1 MNTPLDEIKR
11 LRQQIA
17 GKDAELAARDHE
29 LAELRNLVSQHLEA
43 TAEDPERIVRLEHAA
58 FERGYSHGD
67 EMGWRRGVEH
77 ALIAVDRAHWEGN
90 AHDAHGQMRELGM
103 HSGPV
108 PEPMT
113 PDQIVAQAE
122 EDNEL
127 MARWWEKEYNR
138 THPDGMP
145 VTAQKQDPV
154 RQIRP
159 KERGA
164 EREAV

>member
-1 MNTPLDEIKR
+1 VTTPLDEIRR

-17 GKDAELAARDHE
+17 GKDAELAARDRE
-29 LAELRNLVSQHLEA
+29 LAELRNLVSLHLEA

-77 ALIAVDRAHWEGN
+77 ALIEADRAHWRGD
-90 AHDAHGQMRELGM
+90 AHDAHGQMRELGL

-108 PEPMT
+108 PEPVT

-122 EDNEL
+122 ADNEL

-138 THPDGMP
+138 SHPDGMP
-145 VTAQKQDPV
+145 VTAQKQAQV

-159 KERGA
+159 EERGA

>member
-1 MNTPLDEIKR
+1 MNSPLDEIKR
-11 LRQQIA
+11 LR
-17 GKDAELAARDHE
+17 AERDGLQE
-29 LAELRNLVSQHLEA
+29 QLAERNRELTELRDLVSQHLDA
-43 TAEDPERIVRLEHAA
+43 TAENPERIVKREHAA
-58 FERGYSHGD
+58 FERGYAHGD

-77 ALIAVDRAHWEGN
+77 ALIEVDRAHWRGD
-90 AHDAHGQMRELGM
+90 AHDAHGQMRELRM

-122 EDNEL
+122 ADNEL
-127 MARWWEKEYNR
+127 MTRWWEKEYNR

-145 VTAQKQDPV
+145 VTAHKQDPV

-159 KERGA
+159 EERGT

>member
-1 MNTPLDEIKR
+1 MNTPVDEVRR
-11 LRQQIA
+11 LR
-17 GKDAELAARDHE
+17 GLLADKERE
-29 LAELRNLVSQHLEA
+29 LAELRGLVAAHLQA
-43 TAEDPERIVRLEHAA
+43 SAEDPEMALKREQDA
-58 FERGYSHGD
+58 FNRGYQHGD

-77 ALIAVDRAHWEGN
+77 ALAEVDRAHWQGT

-122 EDNEL
+122 KDNEL

-138 THPDGMP
+138 THPDAMP
-145 VTAQKQDPV
+145 VTAQKQPQV

-159 KERGA
+159 KEQDT